1 MENIFKVLA
10 DDNRLSIVL
19 LLINRELC
27 INHIS
32 LGTNL
37 KQANTSRNLKILR
50 EHNLVN
56 FRKNKNNHYYS
67 LNEDFFSDMPELYRY
82 LKKLTKESKYQEDI
96 IRMKAVKVC
105 GCRGICECQL

>member
-1 MENIFKVLA
+1 MENIFKILA

-27 INHIS
+27 ISHIS

-50 EHNLVN
+50 EQNIVK

-67 LNEDFFSDMPELYRY
+67 LNEDFFSEKQSNWY
-82 LKKLTKESKYQEDI
+82 
-96 IRMKAVKVC
+96 
-105 GCRGICECQL
+105 